1 MTDNFDK
8 SGASNYDKWFPIK
21 DSRVDCTEM
30 MGLIILIL
38 NIFTGSLGTLI
49 SAFVDK
55 QGTNKMA
62 LLVWLV

>member
-38 NIFTGSLGTLI
+38 NIFTGSLGTLL
-49 SAFVDK
+49 SALVDK
-55 QGTNKMA
+55 KGINVMA
-62 LLVWLV
+62 LLVFLL